1 MMPLRLRSLALL
13 VVLVCMLLS
22 PGTHISRV
30 AAASAVA
37 PADDGIPGQV
47 LVGFEPGT
55 GGAARDAVVAGVGG
69 RTLRQL
75 DSLGVRL
82 VELPPGL
89 SVAASVGAF
98 GARRG
103 VRYAEPNSIV
113 RASRV
118 PNDPLYGPYQWG
130 LNNSGQ
136 SINGVNGTPGADI
149 SAQAAWE
156 VTTGSQAVVVGVLD
170 SGIDAAHPDL
180 AGNLWSAPAGWSLMG
195 CGAGTHGYDAVS
207 NDCVPQ
213 DENGHGT
220 HVAGTI
226 GARGGNA
233 TGVTGVN
240 WAVGIMA
247 LRFLDASGSGSLFN
261 EATAIDYAVRAKQ
274 LGVNLRVL
282 NGSYGSSTS
291 SQTERDAI
299 GYAAD
304 NGILFVAAAGNAGAN
319 NDATPTYPASYDLPN
334 VISVAATG
342 NRDELAGFSNYGATS
357 VALGAPGRDIASTL
371 PTYPV
376 PLNGN
381 SATTPYGY
389 LSGTSM
395 AAPHVAGA
403 AALLLAAPGLDA
415 LTVAGLRAR
424 LLDCGD
430 PLPALAGKTA
440 TGKRLNVRR
449 ALDGCN
455 ASSPVPPP
463 PAPPVIVPTPP
474 PPAPPVIVPTPP
486 PAAPPVIVPTPPPPA
501 PPVIVP
507 TPPPPAPPVIVP
519 TPPPPAPPVQ
529 TYTVTATQTGGGTVS
544 PAGSTRYVAGAQ
556 ASYTAVPGANQV
568 FLGWTLDSV
577 YVGDA
582 SPLTFT
588 VNSDHTLIG
597 AFVTGPTFADVPP
610 GYWAYP
616 FIERFAARGIT
627 TGCGTDGQGQRLY
640 CPERNV
646 SRAEMAVFLDR
657 TLGYGAPPPPTG
669 QTFADVPPDYWAYAF
684 IEQFAQLGIT
694 TGCGTNDAGQ
704 RLFCP
709 DRSVTRAEMAVFIDR
724 ARGYANP
731 PAPAAATFFDV
742 PPGYWAY
749 AFIEQFARLGITT
762 GCGTDD
768 QGRRLYC
775 PDRNVTRAEMA
786 VFLIRAYP

>member
-1 MMPLRLRSLALL
+1 MRSPRFRSLALIF
-13 VVLVCMLLS
+13 VLTCMLLA
-22 PGTHISRV
+22 PGAHPVRAV
-30 AAASAVA
+30 ADTAVA
-37 PADDGIPGQV
+37 PVVAGVPGQV

-55 GGAARDAVVAGVGG
+55 SGAARDAIVAGVGG
-69 RTLRQL
+69 RTLREV

-82 VELPPGL
+82 VALPPGL

-103 VRYAEPNSIV
+103 VRYAEPNAIV
-113 RASRV
+113 RASLV
-118 PNDPLYGPYQWG
+118 PNDPYYGPYQWG
-130 LNNSGQ
+130 LHNAGQ
-136 SINGVNGTPGADI
+136 SINGVTGTPGADI
-149 SAQAAWE
+149 AAQAAWE
-156 VTTGSQAVVVGVLD
+156 ITTGSQAVVVGVLD

-180 AGNLWSAPAGWSLMG
+180 APNLWSAPAGWSLMG
-195 CGAGTHGYDAVS
+195 CGGGTHGYDALES
-207 NDCVPQ
+207 DCVPQ

-226 GARGGNA
+226 GARGNNA

-240 WAVGIMA
+240 WAVSIMA
-247 LRFLDASGSGSLFN
+247 LRFLDSTGSGSLYD
-261 EATAIDYAVRAKQ
+261 EVTAIDYAVRAKQ

-282 NGSYGSSTS
+282 NGSYGSSAF
-291 SQTERDAI
+291 SQTEHDAI
-299 GYAAD
+299 GYAAS

-319 NDATPTYPASYDLPN
+319 NDATPSYPASYDLPN

-357 VALGAPGRDIASTL
+357 VDLGAPGKDIASTL

-381 SATTPYGY
+381 SATAPYGY

-403 AALLLAAPGLDA
+403 AALVLAAPGLGA

-455 ASSPVPPP
+455 APSPVPPLT
-463 PAPPVIVPTPP
+463 PT
-474 PPAPPVIVPTPP
+474 
-486 PAAPPVIVPTPPPPA
+486 
-501 PPVIVP
+501 
-507 TPPPPAPPVIVP
+507 P

-529 TYTVTATQTGGGTVS
+529 TYTVTATQTGGGTIS
-544 PAGSTRYVAGAQ
+544 PAGSTRYVAGAT
-556 ASYTAVPGANQV
+556 ASYTAVPAANQV
-568 FLGWTLDSV
+568 FLGWTLDGT
-577 YVGDA
+577 YVGSTA
-582 SPLTFT
+582 PLTFA
-588 VNSDHTLIG
+588 VNNDHTLVA
-597 AFVTGPTFADVPP
+597 AFVTSPTFADVPDD
-610 GYWAYP
+610 YWAYAP
-616 FIERFAARGIT
+616 IERFAARGIT
-627 TGCGTDGQGQRLY
+627 TGCGTDDQGRRVY
-640 CPERNV
+640 CPDRNV
-646 SRAEMAVFLDR
+646 TRAEMAVFLDR
-657 TLGYGAPPPPTG
+657 TLGYGTPPTPTG
-669 QTFADVPPDYWAYAF
+669 QTFADVPPTYWAYAF

-731 PAPAAATFFDV
+731 PAPASATFFDV
-742 PPGYWAY
+742 PPTYWAY
-749 AFIEQFARLGITT
+749 ASIEQFYQLGVTT
-762 GCGTDD
+762 GCGTDG

-786 VFLIRAYP
+786 VFIIRAYP

>member
-1 MMPLRLRSLALL
+1 MMPLRLRALALL
-13 VVLVCMLLS
+13 VVLVCTLLS
-22 PGTHISRV
+22 PGTRISRV
-30 AAASAVA
+30 AVASAVA

-47 LVGFEPGT
+47 LVGFELGT
-55 GGAARDAVVAGVGG
+55 SGAARDAVVTGVGG

-82 VELPPGL
+82 VALPPGL

-130 LNNSGQ
+130 LHNAGQ
-136 SINGVNGTPGADI
+136 SINGVTGTPGADI
-149 SAQAAWE
+149 AAQAAWE
-156 VTTGSQAVVVGVLD
+156 ITTGSPAVVVGVLD
-170 SGIDAAHPDL
+170 SGIDAGHPDL
-180 AGNLWSAPAGWSLMG
+180 ARNLWSAPGGWSLMG
-195 CGAGTHGYDAVS
+195 CGGGTHGYDAIS

-226 GARGGNA
+226 GARGNNA

-247 LRFLDASGSGSLFN
+247 LRFLDATGSGSLYD
-261 EATAIDYAVRAKQ
+261 EVAAIDYAVRAKQ
-274 LGVNLRVL
+274 MGVNLRVL
-282 NGSYGSSTS
+282 NGSYGSSAF
-291 SQTERDAI
+291 SQTEHDAI

-304 NGILFVAAAGNAGAN
+304 NGILFVAAAGNNGAN
-319 NDATPTYPASYDLPN
+319 NDATPSYPASYDLPN
-334 VISVAATG
+334 VIGVAATD

-357 VALGAPGRDIASTL
+357 VDLGAPGKDIASTL

-381 SATTPYGY
+381 SATAPYGY

-440 TGKRLNVRR
+440 TGKRLDVRR
-449 ALDGCN
+449 ALDGC
-455 ASSPVPPP
+455 SSPSPTPTP
-463 PAPPVIVPTPP
+463 TTPTPTAPPVIVPPPTTPP
-474 PPAPPVIVPTPP
+474 TPT
-486 PAAPPVIVPTPPPPA
+486 PTPPPP
-501 PPVIVP
+501 PP
-507 TPPPPAPPVIVP
+507 T
-519 TPPPPAPPVQ
+519 PPVQ
-529 TYTVTATQTGGGTVS
+529 TDTVTATQTGGGTVS
-544 PAGSTRYVAGAQ
+544 PAGSTRYVAGAT

-568 FLGWTLDSV
+568 FLGWTLDGT
-577 YVGDA
+577 YVGHA
-582 SPLTFT
+582 SPLTFA
-588 VNSDHTLIG
+588 VNNDHTLVA
-597 AFVTGPTFADVPP
+597 AFVTSPTFADVPDD
-610 GYWAYP
+610 YWAYAP
-616 FIERFAARGIT
+616 IERFAARGIT
-627 TGCGTDGQGQRLY
+627 TGCGTNDQGRRVY
-640 CPERNV
+640 CPDRNV
-646 SRAEMAVFLDR
+646 TRAEMAVFLDR
-657 TLGYGAPPPPTG
+657 TLGYGTPPTPTG
-669 QTFADVPPDYWAYAF
+669 QTFADVPPTYWAYAF

-731 PAPAAATFFDV
+731 PAPASATFFDV
-742 PPGYWAY
+742 PPMYWAY
-749 AFIEQFARLGITT
+749 ASIEQFYQLGVTT
-762 GCGTDD
+762 GCGTDG

-786 VFLIRAYP
+786 VFIIRAYP

>member
-1 MMPLRLRSLALL
+1 MLPPRFRSLTLI
-13 VVLVCMLLS
+13 VVLLCTLLA
-22 PGTHISRV
+22 PGAHPVR
-30 AAASAVA
+30 AVA
-37 PADDGIPGQV
+37 DTARTPVVAGVPGQV

-55 GGAARDAVVAGVGG
+55 SGAAREAIVAGVGG
-69 RTLRQL
+69 RTLREV

-82 VELPPGL
+82 VALPPGL

-103 VRYAEPNSIV
+103 VRYAEPNAIV
-113 RASRV
+113 RASLV
-118 PNDPLYGPYQWG
+118 PNDPYYGPYQWG
-130 LNNSGQ
+130 LHNAGQ
-136 SINGVNGTPGADI
+136 SINGVTGTPGADI
-149 SAQAAWE
+149 AAQAAWE
-156 VTTGSQAVVVGVLD
+156 ITTGSPAVVVGVLD

-180 AGNLWSAPAGWSLMG
+180 APNLWSAPAGWSLMG
-195 CGAGTHGYDAVS
+195 CGGGTHGYDALES
-207 NDCVPQ
+207 DCVPQ

-247 LRFLDASGSGSLFN
+247 LRFLDSTGSGSLYD
-261 EATAIDYAVRAKQ
+261 EVAAIDYAVRAKQ

-319 NDATPTYPASYDLPN
+319 NDATPSYPASYDLPN
-334 VISVAATG
+334 VISVAATT

-357 VALGAPGRDIASTL
+357 VDLGAPGKDIASTL

-381 SATTPYGY
+381 SATAPYGY

-430 PLPALAGKTA
+430 PLPALVGKTT

-455 ASSPVPPP
+455 ASSPVPTPTP
-463 PAPPVIVPTPP
+463 TPPVIVPTPTP
-474 PPAPPVIVPTPP
+474 TPVIVPTPTTPPVIVPTPTT
-486 PAAPPVIVPTPPPPA
+486 PPVIVPTPT
-501 PPVIVP
+501 P
-507 TPPPPAPPVIVP
+507 TPTP

-544 PAGSTRYVAGAQ
+544 PAGSTRYVAGAT
-556 ASYTAVPGANQV
+556 ASYTAVPDANQV
-568 FLGWTLDSV
+568 FLGWTLDGT
-577 YVGDA
+577 YVGSTA
-582 SPLTFT
+582 PLTFA
-588 VNSDHTLIG
+588 VNNDHTLVA
-597 AFVTGPTFADVPP
+597 AFVTSPTFADVSDD
-610 GYWAYP
+610 YWAYAP
-616 FIERFAARGIT
+616 IERFAARGIT
-627 TGCGTDGQGQRLY
+627 TGCGTNDQGRRVY
-640 CPERNV
+640 CPDRNV
-646 SRAEMAVFLDR
+646 TRAEMAVFLDR
-657 TLGYGAPPPPTG
+657 TLGYGTPPTPTG
-669 QTFADVPPDYWAYAF
+669 QTFADVPPTYWAYAF

-731 PAPAAATFFDV
+731 PAPASATFFDV
-742 PPGYWAY
+742 PPTYWAY
-749 AFIEQFARLGITT
+749 ASIEQFYQLGVTT
-762 GCGTDD
+762 GCGTDG

-786 VFLIRAYP
+786 VFIIRAYP

>member
-474 PPAPPVIVPTPP
+474 PPAPPV
-486 PAAPPVIVPTPPPPA
+486 
-501 PPVIVP
+501 
-507 TPPPPAPPVIVP
+507 
-519 TPPPPAPPVQ
+519 Q

-742 PPGYWAY
+742 PPGYWVY